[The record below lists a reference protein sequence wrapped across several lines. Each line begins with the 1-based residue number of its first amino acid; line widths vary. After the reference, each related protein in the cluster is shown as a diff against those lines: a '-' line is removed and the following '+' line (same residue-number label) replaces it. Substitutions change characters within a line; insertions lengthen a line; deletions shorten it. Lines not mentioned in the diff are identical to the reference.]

1 MRVFRELNNVLAAL
15 PCFCKW
21 IRASFLISVSN
32 KLSRG
37 VGTLVVGLS
46 LKDLAEL
53 VINILIDGILGLKQ
67 ILFVIM

>member
-1 MRVFRELNNVLAAL
+1 MRVFRGLNNVLAAL